1 MSSEISEEKPS
12 SSGRSS
18 VHTVLMEP
26 GQYPSP
32 SALMAALTASLA
44 PYYAEPTRNDTP
56 PLSSSSS
63 SSLNT
68 TPNSKKK
75 GLSDV
80 ISKLHR
86 AASHQTTPN
95 KSGDE
100 SGENEEPETDDQQTA
115 PVELSSSQQK
125 LFDLLTRANL
135 TQYFPSF
142 IAQGGDDMDQ
152 LCDANETEFKEICDL
167 VNMSSK
173 PLHVKRLK
181 KALEELKNAKSK
193 LLKI

>member
-1 MSSEISEEKPS
+1 MSSEISEDKP

-18 VHTVLMEP
+18 VLLEP
-26 GQYPSP
+26 SQYASP

-44 PYYAEPTRNDTP
+44 PYYSEPTRNDTP

-63 SSLNT
+63 SSLNN

-100 SGENEEPETDDQQTA
+100 SAENEEPDNDDNASA
-115 PVELSSSQQK
+115 PAELSSSQQK
-125 LFDLLTRANL
+125 LLDLLARANL
-135 TQYFPSF
+135 TQYFPAF
-142 IAQGGDDMDQ
+142 IAQGGDDIDQ
-152 LCDANETEFKEICDL
+152 LCDANDAEFKEICDL

-181 KALEELKNAKSK
+181 KTLEEFKNSKSNYI
-193 LLKI
+193 KILN